1 MPKLSSVCSVT
12 CKDFPK
18 EIPPYSDIGGIG
30 VTLAF
35 IVTAW
40 LIVVV
45 LIGYYVKTFDPRLDP
60 FRQEDTQTLCKHP
73 NAVDYSIHKMLRKV
87 PGLGSTSISDS
98 ARPPKLKAVLT
109 NCVLMFADI
118 QIFTALAILISA
130 FVSLGCDIV
139 AYRWQYMIYLAWLAS
154 VTHMASLSFL
164 RNHLA
169 KNPIKCIWRLT
180 AMTIIQ
186 VLLSVAVG
194 LSTTF
199 DGDPWRAEEGGRPAI
214 CYFKERPNTKSVAF
228 QSAIKIMIL
237 LIWGLA
243 IRIAKMFEGFEGG
256 LRRIASK
263 LYQQSKERQHGTG
276 GTTTDAWEPQSHT
289 PGSLLKPFLIALL
302 AMLSIQIDLFTSFL
316 AEAYW
321 LLFSTMWITIELNQ
335 LRKWGPR
342 DDSEWS
348 FGQILPLILLVAP
361 VAIAL
366 ESFYTKP
373 NNNVLEI
380 TGAPH
385 QNDITNYTV
394 HIRDLQHVDTIAYR
408 GALLLAILSYLQT
421 GVYFVVTQQAYG
433 GLITPVIQLLI
444 LMLFFNPLL
453 QIIHSHINTMGTISI
468 RKYIRW
474 LPDESSEP
482 TSTIVVTSP
491 KLKRFVD
498 LRILLPDNDSSWSGQ
513 DDPLPLSQLD
523 WAIAG
528 TTVSTEIPDQDGN
541 LTSHSTFHQWI
552 SSRELGSDAGFMY
565 PQPDSLTLEKGS
577 MVNPDTGIDTAYEEL
592 WHDATPT
599 AVPGDSQ
606 VRALVLQT
614 EDDENGVRG
623 SVVKLGCYVQ
633 GLLRVGDGITLER
646 WEWKEGGWKRTVRI
660 GDAELPCEKIVDEEA
675 LKEGDAVDIAGRAWN
690 VIEASGHGESNS

>member
-87 PGLGSTSISDS
+87 PGLGSPSISDS
-98 ARPPKLKAVLT
+98 ARPPRLKAVLT

-139 AYRWQYMIYLAWLAS
+139 AYHWQYMIYLAWLAS

-180 AMTIIQ
+180 AMTVIQ

-228 QSAIKIMIL
+228 QSAIKIIIL

-276 GTTTDAWEPQSHT
+276 GTTTDAWDPQSHT
-289 PGSLLKPFLIALL
+289 LGSLLKPFLIALL

-342 DDSEWS
+342 DDNEWS

-385 QNDITNYTV
+385 QNDITNYTG

-453 QIIHSHINTMGTISI
+453 QIVWISFETWMSQASW
-468 RKYIRW
+468 K
-474 LPDESSEP
+474 
-482 TSTIVVTSP
+482 VTS
-491 KLKRFVD
+491 KRACYDAVLQGFVAIS
-498 LRILLPDNDSSWSGQ
+498 LTASNN
-513 DDPLPLSQLD
+513 PLPLSQLD

-528 TTVSTEIPDQDGN
+528 TTVSTEIPDPDGN

-599 AVPGDSQ
+599 AVPGDSK

-646 WEWKEGGWKRTVRI
+646 WEWKEGGWKRTIRM
-660 GDAELPCEKIVDEEA
+660 GDAELPCEKIVGEEA
-675 LKEGDAVDIAGRAWN
+675 LKEGDAVDIAGRAWK

>member
-45 LIGYYVKTFDPRLDP
+45 LIGYYVKAFDPRLDP

-98 ARPPKLKAVLT
+98 ARPPRLKAVLT
-109 NCVLMFADI
+109 NCVLMFTDI

-139 AYRWQYMIYLAWLAS
+139 AYHWQYMIYLAWLAS

-180 AMTIIQ
+180 AMTTIQ

-228 QSAIKIMIL
+228 QSAIKIIIL

-276 GTTTDAWEPQSHT
+276 GTRTDAWDPQSHT

-321 LLFSTMWITIELNQ
+321 LLFTTMWITIELNQ

-385 QNDITNYTV
+385 QNDITNYTD
-394 HIRDLQHVDTIAYR
+394 HIGDLQHVDTIAYR
-408 GALLLAILSYLQT
+408 GALLLAILSYLQI

-453 QIIHSHINTMGTISI
+453 QIVWISFETWMSQASW
-468 RKYIRW
+468 K
-474 LPDESSEP
+474 
-482 TSTIVVTSP
+482 VTS
-491 KLKRFVD
+491 KRACYDAYLSFV
-498 LRILLPDNDSSWSGQ
+498 L
-513 DDPLPLSQLD
+513 
-523 WAIAG
+523 
-528 TTVSTEIPDQDGN
+528 
-541 LTSHSTFHQWI
+541 F
-552 SSRELGSDAGFMY
+552 Y
-565 PQPDSLTLEKGS
+565 
-577 MVNPDTGIDTAYEEL
+577 
-592 WHDATPT
+592 
-599 AVPGDSQ
+599 
-606 VRALVLQT
+606 
-614 EDDENGVRG
+614 
-623 SVVKLGCYVQ
+623 
-633 GLLRVGDGITLER
+633 
-646 WEWKEGGWKRTVRI
+646 
-660 GDAELPCEKIVDEEA
+660 
-675 LKEGDAVDIAGRAWN
+675 
-690 VIEASGHGESNS
+690 